1 MKRKVLYW
9 CVASG
14 LLICT
19 AQPALATVFTDTY
32 TTTGRYINNGA
43 GTTSTLVAGGYKY
56 GQAGDGVTKVSTIT
70 FDDWGYTGPNG
81 TTGRQFVV
89 NGTTGFD
96 AAHVGQIQHVV
107 TLRPDYLT
115 PDATSTILGD
125 YDNNPTY
132 PNANMDGSAN
142 FYKWGYTGP
151 GYDRPTSY
159 AQVEAYRAK
168 NYSSSSHVGSQFNNM
183 NIDLAGNYSVAKND
197 MRFGYY
203 DTFTYKTGSSAPV
216 DTAARI
222 TFQPYAVS
230 DATGWCGSVMA
241 SNPAAVEPMAG
252 QLKFDFA
259 FDVSID
265 GTLSG
270 PNVVP
275 GFEMRSWGTLNVN
288 VWAGVDM
295 QSFSSD
301 AVVNNTD
308 PNNTARWD
316 VNADFA
322 NQVSF
327 HGAGVI
333 PDRVWATAD
342 SYEWVTDEYGDLV
355 RQRKLNPDGTWAV
368 TLVPQGTRDANGNLP
383 VPYLNPFAG
392 YAFILRADGIR
403 LLDAMDFSAYP
414 DTSNVLPG
422 ALANVQNLAPVPEP
436 ASMLLIG
443 SGLAGLFAVKR
454 RKSAASH

>member
-1 MKRKVLYW
+1 MKKKVL
-9 CVASG
+9 CCFAASG
-14 LLICT
+14 LLIC
-19 AQPALATVFTDTY
+19 AARPALATVFTDTY
-32 TTTGRYINNGA
+32 TTTGRYIDNGA
-43 GTTSTLVAGGYKY
+43 GTTSTLVDGGYRY
-56 GQAGDGVTKVSTIT
+56 IGAGTSGSTIT

-81 TTGRQFVV
+81 TTLRQYVV

-96 AAHVGQIQHVV
+96 AAHVGQVQHVV

-115 PDATSTILGD
+115 PDGTSNIVGD
-125 YDNNPTY
+125 YDNDPAM

-168 NYSSSSHVGSQFNNM
+168 NYDSSTHVGSQFNNM

-203 DTFTYKTGSSAPV
+203 DTFSYKTGSSAPV
-216 DTAARI
+216 DTASRI

-230 DATGWCGSVMA
+230 DAIGWCGSVMA
-241 SNPAAVEPMAG
+241 SNPAALETMAG

-265 GTLSG
+265 GTFSG

-275 GFEMRSWGTLNVN
+275 GFEMRSFGTINVN
-288 VWAGVDM
+288 VWMGTDL
-295 QSFSSD
+295 QTFSSD

-316 VNADFA
+316 ANTDFA

-333 PDRVWATAD
+333 PDKVWTTD
-342 SYEWVTDEYGDLV
+342 SSWEWVTNEAGDLV
-355 RQRKLNPDGTWAV
+355 RQRKLNPDGTWDVTMVPKGTAGAV
-368 TLVPQGTRDANGNLP
+368 VYG
-383 VPYLNPFAG
+383 NPFAG

-403 LLDAMDFSAYP
+403 LLDKLDFSAYS
-414 DTSNVLPG
+414 DSSNVLPG
-422 ALANVQNLAPVPEP
+422 ALANVQDISPVPEP

-454 RKSAASH
+454 RKSAASL